1 MSTVNNGPQIVRSGL
16 VLNLDAGNGK
26 SYSTNR
32 FQSLGSGT
40 VTENV
45 TFAINGTGTFQR
57 VASGTVV
64 GGYTV
69 RPNDVVYSYAL
80 GVTGCHYHGN
90 TAPIPSGV
98 YATFSVDYLITNATN
113 IATSYPNNVVLVYEN
128 YGGSALAG
136 STSLANNYQNIWQ
149 RLTLINGPTAG
160 VGTQAMFL
168 YPGFCSP
175 GKLADSGTIY
185 FRNPK
190 VEWTN
195 VDTGNSTFNSTSN
208 IGLWYDLSGNG
219 YNGTLTNGPTSNF
232 SNKGSIAF
240 DGSDEYSTFTP
251 TPTILQG
258 NPNLTVM
265 GFYRRTAS
273 FSGKGF
279 WGIGGSNAG
288 GTGQGIC
295 NWNSGNTNEIT
306 IDTWSESTFTTG
318 QTYPLNTW
326 VGVAWRKIAGP
337 MTRANCI
344 ISIFNGTSMTNY
356 TSTALTVLRA
366 ESSVNPVINSM
377 GGITLGS
384 ISVDTGYCAPVNIA
398 SHCIYNRILTD
409 AEISQNFQAM
419 KTRFGL

>member
-32 FQSLGSGT
+32 FQALGSGT
-40 VTENV
+40 ITENV
-45 TFAINGTGTFQR
+45 TFPIQGTGTFQR
-57 VASGTVV
+57 VASGTVI

-128 YGGSALAG
+128 YGGSALSG

-149 RLTLINGPTAG
+149 RLTLMNGPTAG

-219 YNGTLTNGPTSNF
+219 YNGTLTNGPTSNV
-232 SNKGSIAF
+232 SNKGNILF
-240 DGSDEYSTFTP
+240 DGTDDYVSITNFLGHQTN
-251 TPTILQG
+251 TGTIISWAY
-258 NPNLTVM
+258 PSIIT
-265 GFYRRTAS
+265 
-273 FSGKGF
+273 SGDRYLVGA
-279 WGIGGSNAG
+279 GGSLTFGATRAIRIYNG
-288 GTGQGIC
+288 YWSTVSYGSSTEDY
-295 NWNSGNTNEIT
+295 NSIVAAT
-306 IDTWSESTFTTG
+306 
-318 QTYPLNTW
+318 LNTW
-326 VGVAWRKIAGP
+326 QHVVFVWNL
-337 MTRANCI
+337 TTVN
-344 ISIFNGTSMTNY
+344 FYLNGTLYSVTRSGMITPS
-356 TSTALTVLRA
+356 STTF
-366 ESSVNPVINSM
+366 SVGCPPWS
-377 GGITLGS
+377 LGS
-384 ISVDTGYCAPVNIA
+384 NSWNGRIA
-398 SHCIYNRILTD
+398 NVHLYNRALSTS
-409 AEISQNFQAM
+409 EVSQNYEAT